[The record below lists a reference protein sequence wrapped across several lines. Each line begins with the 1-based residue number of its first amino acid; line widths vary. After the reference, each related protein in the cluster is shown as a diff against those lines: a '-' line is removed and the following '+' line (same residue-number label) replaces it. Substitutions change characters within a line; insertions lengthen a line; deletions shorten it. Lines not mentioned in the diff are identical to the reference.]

1 MNSKPNIAVIGCGGW
16 GKNLVRVFRDIGN
29 LYGVCDKSGK
39 VIRELNAHDT
49 SYIVGNDYQEF
60 LQDSQID
67 AMAIATPS
75 ETHYTIAKTAIL
87 YGKDV
92 FVEKPMVLSSEDGEE
107 LVELAKKQE
116 RILMVGHV
124 LLYHPAI
131 EDMKRNIT
139 KLGEIKSFF
148 STRYGWV
155 KSRRKENVW
164 WTFATHDV
172 ALMLYFMGSPPD
184 KCYALGD
191 QDFGQASFSF
201 NKSKK
206 AYIQVCWRY
215 PLKRRELV
223 ILGQNDNFI
232 YKFNEYDENFLRTT
246 DREPLKRECQHFVKC
261 VKTRQTPL
269 TDGNHGL
276 EVVKILEECDSK
288 G

>member
-1 MNSKPNIAVIGCGGW
+1 MKSEPNIVVIGAGQW
-16 GKNLVRVFRDIGN
+16 GRNLVRVFQDLGN
-29 LYGVCDKSGK
+29 LYGICDKNGK
-39 VIRELNAHDT
+39 VIKELNAQVN
-49 SYIVGNDYQEF
+49 SYVVDYDYQEF
-60 LQDSQID
+60 LQDSKID
-67 AMAIATPS
+67 AVVIATPS
-75 ETHYTIAKTAIL
+75 ETHYAIVKTAIL

-92 FVEKPMVLSSEDGEE
+92 FVEKPMVLSSKDGEE
-107 LVELAKKQE
+107 LVELAKKQK

-124 LLYHPAI
+124 LLYHPAV
-131 EDMKRNIT
+131 EDMKRNIIT
-139 KLGEIKSFF
+139 LGEIKSFF

-155 KSRRKENVW
+155 RSKRKENVW

-172 ALMLYFMGSPPD
+172 ALMIYFMGNMPNE
-184 KCYALGD
+184 CHAIGD

-201 NKSKK
+201 GESRK

-246 DREPLKRECQHFVKC
+246 DKEPLKRECQHFVEC

-276 EVVKILEECDSK
+276 EVVRILEECDSLC
-288 G
+288 